1 MQSRLQKTDK
11 TVAVNI
17 RRLREQ
23 RGLTQKQLADK
34 LFVSDNVVSKW
45 ERGLSEPD
53 IDTLKLISE
62 NFRVGIEEL
71 IGIPRLEKVAFP
83 ARKVEKGIL
92 YYVAFVA
99 ATLCFISATTA
110 FCVLYVLALQGKDVL
125 ARPVGK
131 STFVFVP
138 VAFGVVLISIFT
150 VCSQMKFKAFSVFG
164 NRYSGGKTLNEVLLL
179 PCSIRDVYAVF
190 GKWLAMYYFVFQ
202 MWNLF
207 NIAAY
212 ILGADSVFRYVSH
225 GFCVL
230 ALAIVT
236 IFAGYAIKRTEEK
249 DRAAAKMFEEK
260 G

>member
-1 MQSRLQKTDK
+1 MKDRIKK
-11 TVAVNI
+11 
-17 RRLREQ
+17 LRESHS
-23 RGLTQKQLADK
+23 LTQRQFGARIG
-34 LFVSDNVVSKW
+34 VSDKVVSKW

-53 IDTLKLISE
+53 IDTLKSISE

-125 ARPVGK
+125 ARPVGE

-138 VAFGVVLISIFT
+138 VAFGVILISIFT

-179 PCSIRDVYAVF
+179 PCSISDVYAVF

-202 MWNLF
+202 MWNSF